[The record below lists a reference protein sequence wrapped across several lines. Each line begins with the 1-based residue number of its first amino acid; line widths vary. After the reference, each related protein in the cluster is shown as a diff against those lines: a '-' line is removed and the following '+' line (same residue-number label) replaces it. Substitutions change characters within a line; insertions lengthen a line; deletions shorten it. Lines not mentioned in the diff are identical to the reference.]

1 MPTDHNIR
9 QLIINKMT
17 DAQYEQA
24 VKSADELYL
33 TPDTGGGGGGGSGT
47 VTSVRVQAGTG
58 LTSSQSTAQ
67 TQVLNTTISVASG
80 YKLPTTTEWGNK
92 QDALP
97 SQSGNNGKFLTTDGS
112 TMSWAT
118 VSGGSDI
125 DDSTITKNSNDQ
137 IQTVGIKDLRTDNTV
152 KTWTGTKAQYD
163 ALVPTDWTVATYN
176 SNLSSDY
183 SWNAVS
189 FDGTKFLALASDGY
203 VSTSTDGVTWSA
215 ATRISA
221 LAGSDSYWSNLCYD
235 RTKFL
240 AISGYHDYYM
250 STSTDGLTWST
261 ATKISNLFHR
271 EGAFALCYGN
281 GKYVLMDEYG
291 RISTSTNGTTWSNF
305 VDDEYPLDHCA
316 KIIYADN
323 KFMALASN
331 GYVLTSTNGTTWTST
346 QCTNLNGYYWYNIG
360 YDGSKYIAVSNNG
373 YVSTSI
379 DGLDWTAPIQNTNL
393 SGNNLWWGSGMA
405 YNGTRFVITTSNGY
419 ISTKDKGGEGLDS
432 DTLYNIKNYGLYL
445 GLTEIANVSSGDSLP
460 DQTGNSGKFLT
471 TDGSTASWANVPA
484 GTVTSVRVQAGTGL
498 SSSQS
503 TAQSSTL
510 NTTISVASGYKLP
523 TTTEWGNKQDKLTT
537 QTAYT
542 SKGSATKV
550 PQITTNSLG
559 QVTGITEVDITHQ
572 SIKTLKT
579 NNTTAQSTSSS
590 EAIAGSGTINLHK
603 VSKTGSYNDLL
614 NKPTI
619 PQGTVTSVRVQAG
632 TGLNSSTSTEQSTT
646 LNTTISIA
654 SGYKLPTTTEWSNKQ
669 DALPSQSGN
678 SGKFLTTNGSTMS
691 WASVDALPSQTGQS
705 GKFLT
710 TDGSSVSWAT
720 VSSGG
725 KFLVFTN
732 IYVDATYWTADGT
745 YADYPYAA
753 EIYCEG
759 VTSSDFAYVVFA
771 PEDFDSGIYANVC
784 LTGTDSITIYAKSDV
799 YEPDYQ
805 GITIPTIVV
814 IGA

>member
-1 MPTDHNIR
+1 MATDHNIR
-9 QLIINKMT
+9 QLIINKVPT
-17 DAQYEQA
+17 KAQYDQM
-24 VKSADELYL
+24 VKNADELYL
-33 TPDTGGGGGGGSGT
+33 TPDDSNGLPDQSGQSGKFLTTNGSTASWANVPAGT
-47 VTSVRVQAGTG
+47 VTSVRVQA
-58 LTSSQSTAQ
+58 TSPVQSSTSTAQ
-67 TQVLNTTISVASG
+67 SSTLNTTISLADGYGDTKNPYASKTKNYVLAAPVSANG
-80 YKLPTTTEWGNK
+80 TPSFR
-92 QDALP
+92 ALDKADIP
-97 SQSGNNGKFLTTDGS
+97 L
-112 TMSWAT
+112 
-118 VSGGSDI
+118 SDII
-125 DDSTITKNSNDQ
+125 DDSTITKNSSDQ

-471 TDGSTASWANVPA
+471 TNGTTVSWDNV
-484 GTVTSVRVQAGTGL
+484 
-498 SSSQS
+498 
-503 TAQSSTL
+503 
-510 NTTISVASGYKLP
+510 
-523 TTTEWGNKQDKLTT
+523 LTT

-550 PQITTNSLG
+550 PQITTNTLG
-559 QVTGITEVDITHQ
+559 QVTGITEVTITH
-572 SIKTLKT
+572 
-579 NNTTAQSTSSS
+579 
-590 EAIAGSGTINLHK
+590 
-603 VSKTGSYNDLL
+603 
-614 NKPTI
+614 PTEI
-619 PQGTVTSVRVQAG
+619 
-632 TGLNSSTSTEQSTT
+632 
-646 LNTTISIA
+646 
-654 SGYKLPTTTEWSNKQ
+654 
-669 DALPSQSGN
+669 PSQSGN
-678 SGKFLTTNGSTMS
+678 SGKFLTTNGSTVS
-691 WASVDALPSQTGQS
+691 WATVDALPSQSGQS

-710 TDGSSVSWAT
+710 TNGTSASWSEST
-720 VSSGG
+720 
-725 KFLVFTN
+725 TWT
-732 IYVDATYWTADGT
+732 YDATTENLIID
-745 YADYPYAA
+745 
-753 EIYCEG
+753 
-759 VTSSDFAYVVFA
+759 
-771 PEDFDSGIYANVC
+771 
-784 LTGTDSITIYAKSDV
+784 
-799 YEPDYQ
+799 
-805 GITIPTIVV
+805 
-814 IGA
+814 